1 MLKMVERPVTKK
13 PVVKFYTKVDGARIP
28 VVWRRTEE
36 SLIHATIDGRAAL
49 CAAEVA
55 LKMHN
60 SGDQGDLS
68 RHLLTCNDCAELV
81 FRVRGG

>member
-13 PVVKFYTKVDGARIP
+13 PVVKFYTKVGADRIP

-49 CAAEVA
+49 CAAEVT

-68 RHLLTCNDCAELV
+68 RHLLTCKSIST
-81 FRVRGG
+81 RTVRYLA